1 MKYGLIGFKGR
12 MGKEIMHV
20 FDNNELVLK
29 MDDDFY
35 EETAIPEVI
44 VDFSLPDVT
53 DRVIELAKEK
63 NAGLVIGTTGLDDHK
78 MSELKKLSEEV
89 PVVQSFNFSQGINIL
104 KMILR
109 DYSKFLKDWD
119 CEIIEVHH
127 NQKKDSP
134 SGTALLLRNEI
145 KKEEIVSH
153 SLRMG
158 GIPGDHTIL
167 FANEGEMLE
176 FKHRAVSRKVFA
188 LGALKAAEFL
198 LEKKKGFFSFEEV
211 IKWTH

>member
-35 EETAIPEVI
+35 EETAVPEVI
-44 VDFSLPDVT
+44 IDFSSPDVT
-53 DRVIELAKEK
+53 DRVIELVKEK
-63 NAGLVIGTTGLDDHK
+63 NSGLVIGTTGLDDHK
-78 MSELKKLSEEV
+78 ISELKKLSEEV
-89 PVVQSFNFSQGINIL
+89 PIVQSFNFSQGINIL

-119 CEIIEVHH
+119 CEIVEIHH

-153 SLRMG
+153 SLRVG
-158 GIPGDHTIL
+158 GIPGDHTVL

>member
-29 MDDDFY
+29 MDNDFY
-35 EETAIPEVI
+35 EETAVPEVI
-44 VDFSLPDVT
+44 IDFSSPDVT
-53 DRVIELAKEK
+53 DKVIELAKEK
-63 NAGLVIGTTGLDDHK
+63 NAGLVIGTTGLSDHK
-78 MSELKKLSEEV
+78 ISELRKLSEEI

-119 CEIIEVHH
+119 CEIVEIHH

-134 SGTALLLRNEI
+134 SGTALLLRDEI

-158 GIPGDHTIL
+158 GIPGDHRVL

>member
-1 MKYGLIGFKGR
+1 M
-12 MGKEIMHV
+12 
-20 FDNNELVLK
+20 DN
-29 MDDDFY
+29 DFY
-35 EETAIPEVI
+35 EETAVPEVI
-44 VDFSLPDVT
+44 IDFSSPDVT
-53 DRVIELAKEK
+53 DKVIELAKEK
-63 NAGLVIGTTGLDDHK
+63 NAGLVIGTTGLSDHK
-78 MSELKKLSEEV
+78 ISELRKLSEEI

-119 CEIIEVHH
+119 CEIVEIHH

-134 SGTALLLRNEI
+134 SGTALLLRDEI

-158 GIPGDHTIL
+158 GIPGDHRVL